1 MSENNWEKMS
11 KEKKAVLVLYTICII
26 MAIGIFLY
34 LTRVKGYT
42 PDDLLKLALMDLL
55 PVLAVY
61 FIGAILIWNRYGGKP
76 EGAHNYGGVKV
87 DE

>member
-1 MSENNWEKMS
+1 MVENNWEKMS
-11 KEKKAVLVLYTICII
+11 KEKRAVLVLYTICII

-42 PDDLLKLALMDLL
+42 PDNLLKLALMDLL

-61 FIGAILIWNRYGGKP
+61 FIGAIIIWKRYGSKL
-76 EGAHNYGGVKV
+76 EEAHLKV
-87 DE
+87 